1 MISALPLLTALLLA
15 PPATLHAADVINRP
29 EEAAAFYR
37 QAADKYV
44 ESRDAANEGSVR
56 NNLAATLHKLRRLD
70 EARQEIRQAI
80 ECDAQ
85 FGHASSPWT
94 AWAILALIETDAGNP
109 AAAAEAKGKA
119 IACYL
124 AYRRD
129 GGENHSALAASPL
142 P

>member
-1 MISALPLLTALLLA
+1 MKDDQGITIMISALPLLTALLLA

-85 FGHASSPWT
+85 FGHASSPWA
-94 AWAILALIETDAGNP
+94 AWAILALIETDADNP
-109 AAAAEAKGKA
+109 AAEATGKA

-124 AYRRD
+124 A
-129 GGENHSALAASPL
+129 
-142 P
+142 